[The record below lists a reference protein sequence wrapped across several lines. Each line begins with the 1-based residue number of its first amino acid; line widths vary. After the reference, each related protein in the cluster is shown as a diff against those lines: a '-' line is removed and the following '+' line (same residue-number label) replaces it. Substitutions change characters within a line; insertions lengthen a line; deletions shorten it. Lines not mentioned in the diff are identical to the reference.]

1 MKERIRLLF
10 DKVIFTPKPFPSGNF
25 QDTITLDEGT
35 PVRLHLRIEKDGLG
49 ILIVNASTILHLNPT
64 ATEIAYHLIQKT
76 PLEEAVKQMMKRYR
90 VEYSILR
97 EDFLNFKERLH
108 TLITTPDLDP
118 ETFLDVER
126 LELHAKEI
134 SAPLR
139 LDCALTYQLSN
150 GEASIYAPIDRVSRN
165 LDTQEWKNI
174 LSKAWEIGIPHVVF
188 TGGEPTLR
196 PDLPELISHAE
207 QLGQV
212 SGLITDGLRF
222 TEKDYL
228 HNLLN
233 AGLDHLLFV
242 LSPDEDQSW
251 EGLRDVLGED
261 IFTTVH
267 ITVSQKMRQDPSD
280 LLTKL
285 VKLGVKS
292 LSLSVDKSEDQP
304 ILLAYQQKA
313 AELGLSLVWDL
324 PVPYSSN
331 NPISV
336 EMEMNEAS
344 KEGAG
349 RTWLYVE
356 PDGDTLPGQ
365 GNRKV
370 LGNFLT
376 TPWEEI
382 WLNASKE

>member
-1 MKERIRLLF
+1 MKERIRLLY
-10 DKVIFTPKPFPSGNF
+10 DKVFFTPKPFPSGNF

-126 LELHAKEI
+126 LELHAKDI

-150 GEASIYAPIDRVSRN
+150 GEASIYAPVDRVSRN

-196 PDLPELISHAE
+196 PDLPELISYAE

-222 TEKDYL
+222 TEKEYL
-228 HNLLN
+228 HNLLQ

-267 ITVSQKMRQDPSD
+267 ITVSQKMRQNPSD
-280 LLTKL
+280 LLAKL
-285 VKLGVKS
+285 TKLGVKS
-292 LSLSVDKSEDQP
+292 LSLSIDEQEDQP

-365 GNRKV
+365 GNKKV

-382 WLNASKE
+382 WLNASRE